1 MYFNRKQCYLGVFD
15 GEKEDRVA
23 ISIFN
28 DIYKFAD
35 QIRSTAERYR
45 AE

>member
-1 MYFNRKQCYLGVFD
+1 MHFYRKQWYLGVFD
-15 GEKEDRVA
+15 GEKKDRVA
-23 ISIFN
+23 ISILN
-28 DIYKFAD
+28 DIYKLAD